1 MKKLLVAAMFAFA
14 GLCAWAQDTLIP
26 LDYTEAKPEDFYQ
39 YEQNVQNC
47 VDWLMNTPLD
57 ERQMDRQVISQ
68 FVQVWMQA
76 SPTVVF
82 YFDPKLMEFIDDS
95 SYPDEQA
102 TVYVG
107 GYMAALLKEKQEKG
121 TLNRMTALPKGISR
135 ADRITGAMGA
145 IESSL
150 EFYDNNRSVLGR
162 NRSLEKLR
170 KMQKEGT
177 LREYVAA
184 HLDEDG
190 AGK

>member
-14 GLCAWAQDTLIP
+14 GLCASAQDALIP
-26 LDYTEAKPEDFYQ
+26 MDYTETKPEDFYR
-39 YEQNVQNC
+39 YEQNVLNC
-47 VDWLMNTPLD
+47 MTWLMETPLD
-57 ERQMDRQVISQ
+57 ERQMERQVISQ

-76 SPTVVF
+76 SPTVVI
-82 YFDPKLMEFIDDS
+82 YFDPKLIEFLEVS

-107 GYMAALLKEKQEKG
+107 GYLTALLKEKQKQG
-121 TLNRMTALPKGISR
+121 TLDKMTALPKGISK

-145 IESSL
+145 VESSV
-150 EFYDNNRSVLGR
+150 EFYDNNRGTLGR

-177 LREYVAA
+177 LRKYVEANLEAA
-184 HLDEDG
+184 G
-190 AGK
+190 SGY